1 MCEKNTTHVRS
12 VSPQI
17 DPKPSPVALP
27 SQTRLRVIAAW
38 LAGGHGAMLTVN
50 NGKEMPGQAP
60 LDTVKLCMFGSRMGQ
75 PNSTLICRRLEIEFV
90 SLCQMATALASRVLY
105 WPELVETR
113 AWW

>member
-60 LDTVKLCMFGSRMGQ
+60 LDTVKLCMFGPRMGQ
-75 PNSTLICRRLEIEFV
+75 PNSTLICRRLER
-90 SLCQMATALASRVLY
+90 LSRINGGRFLLVPFTL
-105 WPELVETR
+105 PAILGNELHNTV
-113 AWW
+113 